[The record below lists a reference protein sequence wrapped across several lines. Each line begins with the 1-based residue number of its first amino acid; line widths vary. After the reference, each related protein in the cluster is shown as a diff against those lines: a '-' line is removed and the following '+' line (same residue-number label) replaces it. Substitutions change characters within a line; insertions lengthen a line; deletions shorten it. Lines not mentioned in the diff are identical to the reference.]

1 MLFLNFG
8 QKIAEFWYENA
19 NFGKKKGG
27 SVKGAITAPRMDPN
41 CRHMPRGVQR
51 GLVLALDGAHGPF

>member
-41 CRHMPRGVQR
+41 CRHMPM
-51 GLVLALDGAHGPF
+51 VLALDGAHGPF